1 MNGKIIFE
9 DMETLVEF
17 LKLFEGS
24 TCVFEV
30 KATTYGQWVLQFT
43 GGLQM
48 YTFEMKHEV
57 TVKVTVTSQDG
68 ISWKLNEE
76 GRRQFQDQIRVQ
88 IREMYKKGA
97 KK

>member
-43 GGLQM
+43 GGL
-48 YTFEMKHEV
+48 
-57 TVKVTVTSQDG
+57 
-68 ISWKLNEE
+68 
-76 GRRQFQDQIRVQ
+76 
-88 IREMYKKGA
+88 
-97 KK
+97 

>member
-1 MNGKIIFE
+1 
-9 DMETLVEF
+9 
-17 LKLFEGS
+17 
-24 TCVFEV
+24 
-30 KATTYGQWVLQFT
+30 
-43 GGLQM
+43 M

-88 IREMYKKGA
+88 IRETYKKGA